1 MSIDAT
7 LRMLAKASGL
17 SAADI
22 ATAIPRVG
30 AATVR
35 SWLSGDKLPG
45 QEQMA
50 ALARAFGVPAG
61 ALLAELATQLDPAR
75 TRGEHDLLAAYRELN
90 SRQQGALLEVARGMA
105 GTTRQNR
112 RKKTP

>member
-22 ATAIPRVG
+22 ATAIPKVG

-35 SWLSGDKLPG
+35 SWMSGDKLPG
-45 QEQMA
+45 QDQLA
-50 ALARAFGVPAG
+50 ALARAFGVESRPVKPVPPVTRMPSTAG
-61 ALLAELATQLDPAR
+61 SAIQ
-75 TRGEHDLLAAYRELN
+75 RETSASN
-90 SRQQGALLEVARGMA
+90 W
-105 GTTRQNR
+105 
-112 RKKTP
+112 